1 MTIDWSG
8 APELA
13 YNSDTTGGDFDFGL
27 PTILAGTTLTGM
39 GAFNL
44 FTFAPDDTTLLVGTV
59 TFDVTPGGAGIINV
73 VALYTGSEAIE
84 DVFNLPSG
92 TMDASGFSGLTI
104 TRTPEPGTLSLLVMG
119 LSGLY
124 VVGRRRGR

>member
-1 MTIDWSG
+1 M
-8 APELA
+8 
-13 YNSDTTGGDFDFGL
+13 
-27 PTILAGTTLTGM
+27 
-39 GAFNL
+39 
-44 FTFAPDDTTLLVGTV
+44 
-59 TFDVTPGGAGIINV
+59 TPGGAGIINV

-84 DVFNLPSG
+84 DVFNLPF
-92 TMDASGFSGLTI
+92 MDASEFGGGVTI